1 MKLLTRIH
9 DIFIFH
15 RSILQDFSRSPTVII
30 PNHNQANQHK
40 KTRKPLLVA
49 GFVLLWTSLYYQ
61 MVPKAGLEP
70 ARVSPHAPQACA
82 STNSTTSANLYF
94 LLCCFLCTSFRFTAG
109 YSRRI
114 LDRFLFNQGLSCLNL
129 GRLSDGHTAHHR
141 RFSRL
146 G

>member
-1 MKLLTRIH
+1 L
-9 DIFIFH
+9 
-15 RSILQDFSRSPTVII
+15 
-30 PNHNQANQHK
+30 
-40 KTRKPLLVA
+40 
-49 GFVLLWTSLYYQ
+49 
-61 MVPKAGLEP
+61 
-70 ARVSPHAPQACA
+70 C
-82 STNSTTSANLYF
+82 F

-109 YSRRI
+109 YSRSI